1 MTWQVDLVG
10 DLTDVSE
17 LDKLAPLFN
26 CSVQISPDGRPCLTG
41 LAFCELSGAA
51 EARAKAAH
59 IVAVLNGILRMQY
72 GNHRPVKLGN
82 AVSQTTP
89 GGARQ
94 ISLLLPVEEI
104 RMRVGTPRMTVLRAD
119 GNTEAVCSG
128 DNADRRARAVIGR
141 PDLCEIAVVLSNE
154 VSWQRLRVA
163 FEKVSTLIGG
173 GDNALVKRGFATQA
187 ELNRFKANV
196 QDPRL
201 SGMDA
206 VHGISRGRLKGSK
219 MGVEDGLAFVVKML
233 DRYLESET

>member
-10 DLTDVSE
+10 DATDVSE
-17 LDKLAPLFN
+17 LGKLAPLLN
-26 CSVQISPDGRPCLTG
+26 CSVQTSPDGRPCLTG
-41 LAFCELSGAA
+41 PALSELPGAA
-51 EARAKAAH
+51 EVSAKAAH
-59 IVAVLNGILRMQY
+59 MVAVLNGILRMQY

-89 GGARQ
+89 AGARHV
-94 ISLLLPVEEI
+94 SLLLPVEEI
-104 RMRVGTPRMTVLRAD
+104 RIRVGNPGMTVLRVD
-119 GNTEAVCSG
+119 GKTEAVCSG
-128 DNADRRARAVIGR
+128 DNAVRRARAVIGR

-154 VSWQRLRVA
+154 MSWQRLRVA

-173 GDNALVKRGFATQA
+173 GDNAFVKRGFATQA
-187 ELNRFKANV
+187 ELDRFKANV

-206 VHGISRGRLKGSK
+206 VHGVSRGPLKGSK
-219 MGVEDGLAFVVKML
+219 MSVEDGLAFVVRML